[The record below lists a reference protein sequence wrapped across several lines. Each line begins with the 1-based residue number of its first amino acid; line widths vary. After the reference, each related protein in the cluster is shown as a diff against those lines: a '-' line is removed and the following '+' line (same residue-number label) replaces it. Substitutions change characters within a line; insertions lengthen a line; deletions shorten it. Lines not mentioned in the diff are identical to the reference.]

1 MYIRHMYFNWKN
13 IDIYKNNM
21 ICLILICL
29 YNFRGEEIFTFVL
42 FKMI

>member
-1 MYIRHMYFNWKN
+1 
-13 IDIYKNNM
+13 M